1 MKKIRNVFFRADAN
15 SKIGS
20 GHIVR
25 CEIIAE
31 TIKQKDEKC
40 NIHFL
45 VKELPDVYKEQLK
58 KKGYT
63 IHFLPKQATT
73 EHHVKTLS
81 GFSSSVLVTDSD
93 EQLYYSKRF
102 QLDVKQQVER
112 LVMITFH
119 NNAHFYADVVHN
131 QNIMAPSLIYD
142 CEPHCT
148 KLLGTKYAV
157 LKEKYR
163 IIAAKQ
169 KYKQINPS
177 NLTLM
182 ITLGG
187 ADISDRTSLVYDALQ
202 PLQKWISEII
212 VVIGGLYKNKLS
224 LEKQIDQ
231 SSIPT
236 RLYQNT
242 DKMPELMSKC
252 DIALNSGGLTCWE
265 FGCLGVL
272 NIILPHSKRE
282 MLSAEYMDKYNYG
295 YTISVKPNK
304 NIKEAI
310 ENILKDNFFERIVRL
325 KKAISVDG
333 VDKLVKKILQ

>member
-1 MKKIRNVFFRADAN
+1 LVVKNSEISTENNSISNEQKEILNLETTISSGVCDKCERAFDEENHELQKKNATI
-15 SKIGS
+15 K
-20 GHIVR
+20 
-25 CEIIAE
+25 IAE
-31 TIKQKDEKC
+31 LRLSIDNHTNEI
-40 NIHFL
+40 
-45 VKELPDVYKEQLK
+45 VK
-58 KKGYT
+58 
-63 IHFLPKQATT
+63 I
-73 EHHVKTLS
+73 KTLITQIENFIGVYGKIVES
-81 GFSSSVLVTDSD
+81 ALLKNITYFVANPQTDNDTISYVS
-93 EQLYYSKRF
+93 EI
-102 QLDVKQQVER
+102 V
-112 LVMITFH
+112 
-119 NNAHFYADVVHN
+119 
-131 QNIMAPSLIYD
+131 SLNS
-142 CEPHCT
+142 
-148 KLLGTKYAV
+148 
-157 LKEKYR
+157 
-163 IIAAKQ
+163 Q
-169 KYKQINPS
+169 KI
-177 NLTLM
+177 
-182 ITLGG
+182 
-187 ADISDRTSLVYDALQ
+187 DISSLVYDALQ